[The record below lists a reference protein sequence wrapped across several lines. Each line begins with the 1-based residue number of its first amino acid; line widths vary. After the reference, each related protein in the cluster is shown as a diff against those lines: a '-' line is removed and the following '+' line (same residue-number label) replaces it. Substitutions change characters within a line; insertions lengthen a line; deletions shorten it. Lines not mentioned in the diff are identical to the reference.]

1 MSTIPGS
8 VFPAGF
14 EDLERFA
21 DWALPSERA
30 RLSRRIAAA
39 PTEIRTLYEAMAT
52 RLPAVLA
59 HLDRLPLAGLGEAD
73 SRLLWLTYAT
83 AEVIMATE
91 KFGASGVVPVAL
103 DARRFAPL
111 HETED
116 LFRG

>member
-1 MSTIPGS
+1 MSTNPGR

-21 DWALPSERA
+21 GWALPSEQA
-30 RLSRRIAAA
+30 RLARRIAAA
-39 PTEIRTLYEAMAT
+39 PAEIRDLYEAMAT
-52 RLPAVLA
+52 RLPAVLE
-59 HLDRLPLAGLGEAD
+59 HLDRLPLQDLGEAD

-91 KFGASGVVPVAL
+91 KFAAEGVVPLAL

-111 HETED
+111 HETEG
-116 LFRG
+116 LFRS